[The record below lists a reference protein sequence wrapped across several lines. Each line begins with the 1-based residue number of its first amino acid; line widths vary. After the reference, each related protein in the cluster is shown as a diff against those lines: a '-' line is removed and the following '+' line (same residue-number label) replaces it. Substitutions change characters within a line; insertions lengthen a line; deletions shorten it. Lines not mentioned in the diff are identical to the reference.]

1 MRPATPITFFYYDDL
16 APAERFYGEV
26 LGFDLVEDQG
36 WAKIY
41 RVRDGA
47 FVGIVDGARGSFQPQ
62 AHNAVLLTLVVDDVD
77 DWHAH
82 LKAHRVPF
90 RTELEE
96 RPAIG
101 IRCFFVEDPG
111 GYAIEI
117 QQFTDPDTAA
127 HFV

>member
-1 MRPATPITFFYYDDL
+1 MKPPAPITFFYYDEL
-16 APAERFYGEV
+16 APAARFYGEV
-26 LGFDLVEDQG
+26 LGFALVEDQG

-47 FVGIVDGARGSFQPQ
+47 FVGIVDGARGSFRPQ

-77 DWHAH
+77 GWHAH
-82 LKAHRVPF
+82 LTAHGVPF
-90 RTELEE
+90 RSELED

-111 GYAIEI
+111 GYAVEI

-127 HFV
+127 RFA